1 MRIGFIGLGNVG
13 APLAR
18 NLQRS
23 GHELTVR
30 DLDRTQAAELL
41 DHGAR
46 WADSPRALAEGAE
59 VVITSLPSPAAV
71 SAVMEAEDGVL
82 AGLAPGA
89 IWIEMSTTDEGELRR
104 LAALAAAKGA
114 ATLEAPITG
123 GCHRAKSGD
132 ISILVGGERAD
143 VARCRPLLEV
153 MGGTVLHV
161 GPLGQASVL
170 KVITNMLAFV
180 HLVALGEGLMLA
192 AKAGIDLGTAFAG
205 IKASSGNS
213 FVHETESQ
221 VILNGSYNIGF
232 TMDLACKDLGLAQA
246 LGQAFEVPLA
256 LADLVAETF
265 DRGRAEYG
273 ERAWSSQVVKLLE
286 DACAHPLRAPG
297 FPAELVDGNG
307 GGSEDA
313 GQGDFR

>member
-18 NLQRS
+18 NLQRA
-23 GHELTVR
+23 GHDLTVR
-30 DLDRTQAAELL
+30 DLDRNRATELL
-41 DHGAR
+41 EDGAR
-46 WADSPRALAEGAE
+46 WAETPRELAQGAE
-59 VVITSLPSPAAV
+59 VVITSLPSPTAV
-71 SAVMEAEDGVL
+71 ATVMEAEDGVL
-82 AGLAPGA
+82 AGLGRDAV
-89 IWIEMSTTDEGELRR
+89 WIEMSTTDAAEVRR
-104 LAALAAAKGA
+104 LADRAAETGA

-123 GCHRAKSGD
+123 GCHRAISGD
-132 ISILVGGERAD
+132 ISILVGGAAGD
-143 VARCRPLLEV
+143 FARCRPLLEA

-180 HLVALGEGLMLA
+180 HLVAAGEGLMLA
-192 AKAGIDLGTAFAG
+192 AKAGIDLGRAFEG

-246 LGQAFEVPLA
+246 LGREFEVPLA

-265 DRGRAEYG
+265 ERARAAYG
-273 ERAWSSQVVKLLE
+273 ARAWSSQVVKLLE
-286 DACAHPLRAPG
+286 DTCGCPLRAPG
-297 FPAELVDGNG
+297 FPAELTDEKG
-307 GGSEDA
+307 A
-313 GQGDFR
+313 G

>member
-18 NLQRS
+18 NLQRA
-23 GHELTVR
+23 GHALTVR
-30 DLDRTQAAELL
+30 DLDRTRAAELL
-41 DHGAR
+41 DHGAG
-46 WADSPRALAEGAE
+46 WAETPRALAEGAE

-71 SAVMEAEDGVL
+71 AAVMEAEDGVL
-82 AGLAPGA
+82 EGLGRDSV
-89 IWIEMSTTDEGELRR
+89 WIEMSTTDQAEVRR
-104 LAALAAAKGA
+104 LATLAAERGA

-123 GCHRAKSGD
+123 GCHRAVSGD
-132 ISILVGGERAD
+132 ISILAGGEAGD
-143 VARCRPLLEV
+143 FARCRPLLEA

-180 HLVALGEGLMLA
+180 HLVAAGEGLMLA
-192 AKAGIDLGTAFAG
+192 AKAGIDLGRAYAG

-246 LGQAFEVPLA
+246 LGRELGVPLEV
-256 LADLVAETF
+256 ADRVAATF
-265 DRGRAEYG
+265 ARARTEYG
-273 ERAWSSQVVKLLE
+273 DRAWSSQVVKLLE
-286 DACAHPLRAPG
+286 DACGCPLRAPG
-297 FPAELVDGNG
+297 FPAELVDEEG
-307 GGSEDA
+307 GG
-313 GQGDFR
+313 

>member
-18 NLQRS
+18 NLQRA
-23 GHELTVR
+23 GHDLVVR
-30 DLDRTQAAELL
+30 DLDRKRADELL
-41 DHGAR
+41 AHGAR
-46 WADSPRALAEGAE
+46 WAASPRALAEASE

-71 SAVMEAEDGVL
+71 SAVMEAGDGVL
-82 AGLAPGA
+82 AGLVPGA
-89 IWIEMSTTDEGELRR
+89 TWIEMSTTDEGELRR
-104 LAALAAAKGA
+104 LAALAEAKGA

-123 GCHRAKSGD
+123 GCHRAKSGN
-132 ISILVGGERAD
+132 ISILVGGAAAD
-143 VARCRPLLEV
+143 VARCRPLLET

-192 AKAGIDLGTAFAG
+192 RKAGIDLGAAFAG
-205 IKASSGNS
+205 IQASSGNS

-232 TMDLACKDLGLAQA
+232 TMDLACKDLGLARGLGEA
-246 LGQAFEVPLA
+246 LGVPLE
-256 LADLVAETF
+256 LASLVEATF
-265 DRGRAEYG
+265 DRARNEYG
-273 ERAWSSQVVKLLE
+273 ERAWSTQVVKLLE
-286 DACAHPLRAPG
+286 DACATDLRAPG
-297 FPAELVDGNG
+297 FPAELTD
-307 GGSEDA
+307 DA
-313 GQGDFR
+313 GATP

>member
-18 NLQRS
+18 NLQRA
-23 GHELTVR
+23 GHELTVH
-30 DLDRTQAAELL
+30 DLDRSQVAELL

-59 VVITSLPSPAAV
+59 VVITSLPSPATV

-89 IWIEMSTTDEGELRR
+89 TWIEMSTTDEGELRR
-104 LAALAAAKGA
+104 LAALAASKGA

-123 GCHRAKSGD
+123 GCHRAKSGR
-132 ISILVGGERAD
+132 ISILAGGETM
-143 VARCRPLLEV
+143 VFARCRPLLEV

-192 AKAGIDLGTAFAG
+192 AKAGIDLGAAFAG

-232 TMDLACKDLGLAQA
+232 TMDLACKDLGLARQ
-246 LGQAFEVPLA
+246 LGEDLGVPLE
-256 LADLVAETF
+256 LAGLVARTF
-265 DRGRAEYG
+265 ERARDTYG

-286 DACAHPLRAPG
+286 DACATELRAPG
-297 FPAELVDGNG
+297 FPAELVDE
-307 GGSEDA
+307 GGS
-313 GQGDFR
+313 

>member
-18 NLQRS
+18 NLQRA
-23 GHELTVR
+23 GHALTVR
-30 DLDRTQAAELL
+30 DLDRSRAADLL
-41 DHGAR
+41 DHGAT
-46 WADSPRALAEGAE
+46 WAEIPRDLAQGAE

-82 AGLAPGA
+82 AGLTPGS
-89 IWIEMSTTDEGELRR
+89 IWIEMSTTDEAELRR
-104 LAALAAAKGA
+104 LAGRAAERGAAA
-114 ATLEAPITG
+114 LEAPITG
-123 GCHRAKSGD
+123 GCHRAVSGD
-132 ISILVGGERAD
+132 ISILVGGEPAD
-143 VARCRPLLEV
+143 FERCRPLLEA

-180 HLVALGEGLMLA
+180 NLVALGEGLILA
-192 AKAGIDLGTAFAG
+192 AKAGIDLGRAFEG

-246 LGQAFEVPLA
+246 LGRAHGVPLE
-256 LADLVAETF
+256 LADKVAKTF
-265 DRGRAEYG
+265 EHAQAEYG
-273 ERAWSSQVVKLLE
+273 PRAWSSQVVKLLE
-286 DACAHPLRAPG
+286 DSCGCPLRAPG
-297 FPAELVDGNG
+297 FPHELVD
-307 GGSEDA
+307 ERA
-313 GQGDFR
+313 G

>member
-18 NLQRS
+18 NLQRA

-30 DLDRTQAAELL
+30 DLDRDRAADLL

-46 WADSPRALAEGAE
+46 WADSPRALAEASE
-59 VVITSLPSPAAV
+59 VVITSLPSPGAV

-82 AGLAPGA
+82 AGLAPGMT
-89 IWIEMSTTDEGELRR
+89 WVEMSTTDEAELRR
-104 LAALAAAKGA
+104 LAALAEAKGA

-123 GCHRAKSGD
+123 GCHRAKSGR
-132 ISILVGGERAD
+132 ISILAGGETM
-143 VARCRPLLEV
+143 VFARCRPLLEV

-180 HLVALGEGLMLA
+180 HLVALGEGLVLA
-192 AKAGIDLGTAFAG
+192 RRAGIDLGAAFAG
-205 IKASSGNS
+205 IRASSGNS

-232 TMDLACKDLGLAQA
+232 TMDLACKDLMLARQ
-246 LGQAFEVPLA
+246 LGEDLGVPLE
-256 LADLVAETF
+256 LAGLVARTF
-265 DRGRAEYG
+265 ERARDAYG
-273 ERAWSSQVVKLLE
+273 ERAWSTQVVKLLE
-286 DACAHPLRAPG
+286 DACATDLRAPG
-297 FPAELVDGNG
+297 FPAELTDDEAQVG
-307 GGSEDA
+307 A
-313 GQGDFR
+313 

>member
-18 NLQRS
+18 NLQRA
-23 GHELTVR
+23 GHALAVH
-30 DLDRTQAAELL
+30 DLDRTRATELL
-41 DHGAR
+41 DHGAG
-46 WADSPRALAEGAE
+46 WAETPHVLAAGAE

-71 SAVMEAEDGVL
+71 AAVMEADDGVL
-82 AGLAPGA
+82 AGLGRDSV
-89 IWIEMSTTDEGELRR
+89 WIEMSTTDAAEVRR
-104 LAALAAAKGA
+104 LAALAAERGA

-123 GCHRAKSGD
+123 GCHRAISGD
-132 ISILVGGERAD
+132 ISILAGGEAVD
-143 VARCRPLLEV
+143 FARCRPLLEA

-180 HLVALGEGLMLA
+180 HLVAAGEGLMLA
-192 AKAGIDLGTAFAG
+192 AKAGIDLSRAYAG

-246 LGQAFEVPLA
+246 LGREFGVPLE
-256 LADLVAETF
+256 LADRVAETF
-265 DRGRAEYG
+265 ARARTEYG
-273 ERAWSSQVVKLLE
+273 DRAWSSQVVKLLE
-286 DACAHPLRAPG
+286 DTCGCPLRAPG
-297 FPAELVDGNG
+297 FPAELVDEEG
-307 GGSEDA
+307 A
-313 GQGDFR
+313 G

>member
-18 NLQRS
+18 NLQRA

-30 DLDRTQAAELL
+30 DLDRDRAADLL

-46 WADSPRALAEGAE
+46 WADSPRALAEASE

-82 AGLAPGA
+82 AGFAPGMT
-89 IWIEMSTTDEGELRR
+89 WIEMSTTDEGELRR
-104 LAALAAAKGA
+104 LAALAEAKGA

-123 GCHRAKSGD
+123 GCQRAKSGR
-132 ISILVGGERAD
+132 ISILAGGETM
-143 VARCRPLLEV
+143 VFARCRPLLEV

-192 AKAGIDLGTAFAG
+192 RKADIDLGAAFAG
-205 IKASSGNS
+205 IQASSGNS
-213 FVHETESQ
+213 FVHETEGR

-232 TMDLACKDLGLAQA
+232 TMDLACKDLGLARR
-246 LGQAFEVPLA
+246 LGEDLGVPLD
-256 LADLVAETF
+256 LAGLVARTF
-265 DRGRAEYG
+265 ARARNEYG
-273 ERAWSSQVVKLLE
+273 DRAWSTQVVKLLE
-286 DACAHPLRAPG
+286 DACATDLRAPG
-297 FPAELVDGNG
+297 FPAELTDD
-307 GGSEDA
+307 EA
-313 GQGDFR
+313 